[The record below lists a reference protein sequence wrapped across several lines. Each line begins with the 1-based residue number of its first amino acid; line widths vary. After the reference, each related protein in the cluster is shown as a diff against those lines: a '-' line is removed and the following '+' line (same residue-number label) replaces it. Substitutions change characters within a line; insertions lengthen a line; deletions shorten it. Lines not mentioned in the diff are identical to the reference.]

1 MCVLFAQ
8 RVAAADKDTIEN
20 IAKGV
25 YRAPAAAGQPGKI
38 QVPELNYEAAVPESD
53 ATDCISLLEYAS
65 TRPCLVRIGPRPG

>member
-1 MCVLFAQ
+1 MFALFAQ

-38 QVPELNYEAAVPESD
+38 QVPELNYEAEVPVSD

-65 TRPCLVRIGPRPG
+65 TRPCLVRMEPRPG